1 MKTNIAKTGS
11 EKTPTVSIIIPV
23 YNKLNYTKKC
33 IESIFNASD
42 DTSYEIIVVN
52 NASTD
57 GTEEYLNSVSNLISI
72 NNKENLGF
80 VEACNIG
87 ATKSSADYLLFLNND
102 TEVKDNWI
110 SSSIEIMNEDYKCG
124 VVGSKLVFPNGKLQE
139 AGAIILN
146 VAQMHLKKNGIIYIT
161 SPSIHWG
168 NNTNV
173 RGVPKEDLMNWLVK
187 SNLSPIEIWEE
198 NDRTF

>member
-80 VEACNIG
+80 VEACNRSEEH
-87 ATKSSADYLLFLNND
+87 TS
-102 TEVKDNWI
+102 E
-110 SSSIEIMNEDYKCG
+110 
-124 VVGSKLVFPNGKLQE
+124 LQS
-139 AGAIILN
+139 
-146 VAQMHLKKNGIIYIT
+146 H
-161 SPSIHWG
+161 
-168 NNTNV
+168 
-173 RGVPKEDLMNWLVK
+173 
-187 SNLSPIEIWEE
+187 
-198 NDRTF
+198 